1 MIREAS
7 SSAAER
13 IEGGSVDVVIGMAA
27 VKPEI
32 EVARE
37 ILSFLPEEI
46 ILSEESDRG
55 LVRYQVDDSMSGWKL
70 REIVF
75 RRKSLLRLI
84 DDPNRDVKISYMR
97 REIERA
103 APSRTSWMFPR
114 VPLAIEMLSAQL
126 PASR

>member
-13 IEGGSVDVVIGMAA
+13 IEGRNVDMVFGMPAA
-27 VKPEI
+27 KPEI

-46 ILSEESDRG
+46 VLSEEPDRG
-55 LVRYQVDDSMSGWKL
+55 VVRYEVADALNGWKL
-70 REIVF
+70 KEIVF
-75 RRKSLLRLI
+75 SRKSLLRLI
-84 DDPNRDVKISYMR
+84 DDPNRDVKIAYIR

-103 APSRTSWMFPR
+103 APSKAFWMFPR
-114 VPLAIEMLSAQL
+114 LPLAEMDTQSA
-126 PASR
+126 ASR

>member
-55 LVRYQVDDSMSGWKL
+55 VVRYHVSDSMDGWKL

-75 RRKSLLRLI
+75 SRKSLLRLI

-103 APSRTSWMFPR
+103 APSRTQWLFPR
-114 VPLAIEMLSAQL
+114 LPMSEMLGAQL